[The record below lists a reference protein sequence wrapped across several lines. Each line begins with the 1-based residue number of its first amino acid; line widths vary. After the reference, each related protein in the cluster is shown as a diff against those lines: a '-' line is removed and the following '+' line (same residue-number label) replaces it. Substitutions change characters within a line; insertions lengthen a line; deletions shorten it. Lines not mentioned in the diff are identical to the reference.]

1 MLFYQGSFLPVK
13 VEQSEGSYK
22 GKHYI
27 QSEFTLF
34 MSFKKS
40 ILNLSGKEEA

>member
-27 QSEFTLF
+27 QSEFTYVF
-34 MSFKKS
+34 FKS